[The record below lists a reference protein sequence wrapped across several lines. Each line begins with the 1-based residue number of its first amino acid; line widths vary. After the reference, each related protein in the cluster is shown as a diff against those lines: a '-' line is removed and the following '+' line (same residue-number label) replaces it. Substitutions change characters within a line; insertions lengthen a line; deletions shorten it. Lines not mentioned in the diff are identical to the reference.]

1 MLIATLCKLYFFYS
15 GLKTKETK
23 SLEDVDI
30 SLMYAILREEK
41 TFTIPKN
48 GWGKRPKESDIDE
61 ADDIERIRY
70 YRNLICHLDASNM
83 ETSTFNESVL
93 DLLGVTYFTRRLLE
107 LFSTF

>member
-1 MLIATLCKLYFFYS
+1 MLIATLSKLYFFYS
-15 GLKTKETK
+15 GLKTKEIK

-41 TFTIPKN
+41 NFTVPKN

-61 ADDIERIRY
+61 ADDIERIHY

-93 DLLGVTYFTRRLLE
+93 DLLGVTYFTRKLFE
-107 LFSTF
+107 IFSTF